1 MISNHQNGSN
11 IQKNFGKQKPNNH
24 NNTQLPS
31 IVSRTNSK
39 DEIMQFNQKISN
51 VNERLTNYL
60 KIIYEK
66 LEKSKNEQSNQLT
79 ELENRLNARM
89 LKAEEKIES
98 LELAQQSHD
107 KPAEWILNTWRNA
120 SLANRIRFISD
131 LLVEDHPLQDQLKKI
146 KGLEELRIRGNEMA
160 SWINNYPEL
169 FAESAYGVL
178 VSSPAKEICEVNG
191 DLAELAY
198 ETIEETRR
206 VFADYFKNLSLEWI
220 IPSPGDKVTLEYK
233 NVGEEESN
241 LKSGHVASLIRPGFR
256 LKGRMKLPAHI
267 HVSIPIKDSLPQPI
281 KDTPPISDEENTEP
295 PTLTLWP
302 EWRKKLLQKGMGM
315 ESASINKW
323 LEILDRLVQP
333 QNMVDN
339 EEILEVLSPLLPI
352 LKTPPSWGDDAPQE
366 DWRNAFLGIRDE
378 LVQWMNNELKIE
390 LLRPEMD
397 DLFQEDIMK
406 ALSERRALQPDA
418 DNKVARVIMIGV
430 RHRGQVIQKAEVI
443 RYKYN
448 KE

>member
-1 MISNHQNGSN
+1 
-11 IQKNFGKQKPNNH
+11 
-24 NNTQLPS
+24 
-31 IVSRTNSK
+31 
-39 DEIMQFNQKISN
+39 MQFNQRISN
-51 VNERLTNYL
+51 VNERLTNSL
-60 KIIYEK
+60 KILNEK
-66 LEKSKNEQSNQLT
+66 LEKSKNEQFNLT
-79 ELENRLNARM
+79 AELENRLIARM

-131 LLVEDHPLQDQLKKI
+131 LLAEDHPLQDQLKKI

-160 SWINNYPEL
+160 SWINIYPEL

-220 IPSPGDKVTLEYK
+220 IPSPGDKVTLEYE

-256 LKGRMKLPAHI
+256 LKGRMKLPARI
-267 HVSIPIKDSLPQPI
+267 HVSIPIKDSLPPQKPI
-281 KDTPPISDEENTEP
+281 KDKPLIPDEANTKP
-295 PTLTLWP
+295 STLTPDLWP

-315 ESASINKW
+315 ESSSINKW

-366 DWRNAFLGIRDE
+366 EWRNAFLEIRDE

-390 LLRPEMD
+390 LLRPKMD
-397 DLFQEDIMK
+397 DLFQEDTMK

-418 DNKVARVIMIGV
+418 DNKVARVEMIGV
-430 RHRGQVIQKAEVI
+430 RHRGQVIHKAEVM